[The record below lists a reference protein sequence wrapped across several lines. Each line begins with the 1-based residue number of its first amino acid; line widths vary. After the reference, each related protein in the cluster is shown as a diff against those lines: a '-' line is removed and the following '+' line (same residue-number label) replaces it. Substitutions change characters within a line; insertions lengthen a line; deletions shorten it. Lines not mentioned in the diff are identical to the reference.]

1 MTITSILDK
10 IEAVEQ
16 DVDELSHIPDDVRN
30 SIRMMIEDVQDALE
44 DALIEYGDE
53 QLDNDPYGDSEDD
66 IGE

>member
-10 IEAVEQ
+10 IEAIEQ
-16 DVDELSHIPDDVRN
+16 DVDELSHIPDAVRN

>member
-10 IEAVEQ
+10 IEVIEQ

-53 QLDNDPYGDSEDD
+53 QLDNDPYGDSKDD

>member
-1 MTITSILDK
+1 MNI
-10 IEAVEQ
+10 IEAIEQ

-44 DALIEYGDE
+44 AALIEYGDE
-53 QLDNDPYGDSEDD
+53 QMDNDPYGDSEDD

>member
-10 IEAVEQ
+10 IETIEQ

-44 DALIEYGDE
+44 DALNEYGDE